1 MGNRGRNRCAAYCTR
16 SHCSSSIIRIAQF
29 THFAWIIRTTRA
41 AYTADCTDLIANLYT
56 NHNYSHRDWLDN
68 SR

>member
-1 MGNRGRNRCAAYCTR
+1 MGNCGRNRCAAYCTR

-41 AYTADCTDLIANLYT
+41 AYTADCTDLIANL
-56 NHNYSHRDWLDN
+56 
-68 SR
+68 